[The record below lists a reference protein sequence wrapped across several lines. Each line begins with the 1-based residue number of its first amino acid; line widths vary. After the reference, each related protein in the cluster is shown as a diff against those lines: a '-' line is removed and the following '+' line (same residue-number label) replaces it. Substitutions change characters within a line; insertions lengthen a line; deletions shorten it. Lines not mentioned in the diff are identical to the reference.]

1 MQIVGLQVENFKRI
15 KAVEIIP
22 QGNTV
27 IISGANGQGKTSIL
41 DAIWAALGGAKA
53 DKAQGTIEPIHGNE
67 KRAVISVDL
76 GDIKVTRKWTSND
89 KSTLVVENQQGA
101 KFKSPQAMLDKLVGS
116 LSFDP
121 LAFSQ
126 MEDKHQLETLMGLVE
141 FSIDPKEL
149 DLQKKELFDER
160 TIVNRMVSQNKAKL
174 DGLPVP
180 DEDTPTEE
188 LAISEILEQIQT
200 ASENLTANNLKRQEL
215 QTLGFRMNQLKG
227 DIQSIDGQI
236 DELLKRI
243 DSFKEGR
250 YKAQELLDDVI
261 AKGKALQAEVKELV
275 DPDIT
280 GLQQQMTDIEKT
292 NKAYRSA
299 VEYREVEQKLKTSQ
313 EESQAFTNKIQA
325 IEQQKETMLKEA
337 KFPIDGLG
345 FNEQGVTFNGIPF
358 KQCSSAERLKV
369 SLAMAMAL
377 NPELK
382 VIRITNGNL
391 LDSSNMTVVEQMA
404 KDNDYQIWL
413 EMVDESGSMGIY
425 IEDGEVVTMPTIA
438 AVKIEPEQ
446 VKKAKTVDEVLAS
459 LDEDVLF

>member
-1 MQIVGLQVENFKRI
+1 MINLSLVPEQRG
-15 KAVEIIP
+15 II
-22 QGNTV
+22 
-27 IISGANGQGKTSIL
+27 II
-41 DAIWAALGGAKA
+41 
-53 DKAQGTIEPIHGNE
+53 
-67 KRAVISVDL
+67 ISVDL

-149 DLQKKELFDER
+149 DRQKKELFDER

-180 DEDTPTEE
+180 DEDAPTEE
-188 LAISEILEQIQT
+188 LVVSEILEQIQV
-200 ASENLTANNLKRQEL
+200 ASETLTANNIQRSDL
-215 QTLGFRMNQLKG
+215 QKLGQQMSTHKAEIKSFNDQ
-227 DIQSIDGQI
+227 IDGLNEQI
-236 DELLKRI
+236 ARLNKRI
-243 DSFKEGR
+243 DDEQVKLNE
-250 YKAQELLDDVI
+250 VI
-261 AKGKALQAEVKELV
+261 EKGKALQAEVKDLV

-438 AVKIEPEQ
+438 AVKAEPEQ
-446 VKKAKTVDEVLAS
+446 VKKTKTVDEVLAS

>member
-1 MQIVGLQVENFKRI
+1 MINLSLVPEQRG
-15 KAVEIIP
+15 II
-22 QGNTV
+22 
-27 IISGANGQGKTSIL
+27 II
-41 DAIWAALGGAKA
+41 
-53 DKAQGTIEPIHGNE
+53 
-67 KRAVISVDL
+67 ISVDL
-76 GDIKVTRKWTSND
+76 GDIKVTRKWTNSD
-89 KSTLVVENQQGA
+89 KPTLVVENQQGA
-101 KFKSPQAMLDKLVGS
+101 KFKSPQTMLDKLVGS

-149 DLQKKELFDER
+149 DRQKKELFDER
-160 TIVNRMVSQNKAKL
+160 TIVNRMVSQNKVIL

-188 LAISEILEQIQT
+188 LVVSEILEKIQA
-200 ASENLTANNLKRQEL
+200 ASETLTANNVKRSDL
-215 QTLGFRMNQLKG
+215 QKLGQQMNGHKAEIKSFNDQ
-227 DIQSIDGQI
+227 IDGLNEQI
-236 DELLKRI
+236 ARLGKRI
-243 DSFKEGR
+243 DDEQVKLNE
-250 YKAQELLDDVI
+250 VI
-261 AKGKALQAEVKELV
+261 GKGKALQEEVKYLV

-280 GLQQQMTDIEKT
+280 GLQRQMTDIEKT
-292 NKAYRSA
+292 NKEFRSA
-299 VEYREVEQKLKTSQ
+299 VEYREVEHKLKTSQ
-313 EESQAFTNKIQA
+313 EESKAFTNKIQA

-345 FNEQGVTFNGIPF
+345 FNEQGVAFNGIPL
-358 KQCSSAERLKV
+358 KQCSGAERLKV

-438 AVKIEPEQ
+438 AVKAEPEKVA
-446 VKKAKTVDEVLAS
+446 VKKEKTLDDVLTS
-459 LDEDVLF
+459 LDDGIDF